1 MFVEKDLTTSEQNTS
16 KWSDGVWGREK
27 GRGDDRRFPIE
38 DGSGGNPVRI
48 CMVRLGG
55 GMSSEKTLD
64 GRSGGKLIG
73 QLIPSGG
80 NCSSKIT
87 SGSRRRRSC
96 KVGSLS
102 TIFR

>member
-16 KWSDGVWGREK
+16 NWSDGVWGREK
-27 GRGDDRRFPIE
+27 GIGEDLRFPIG
-38 DGSGGNPVRI
+38 DGSVGNPVLI

-55 GMSSEKTLD
+55 GTSSEKTLD
-64 GRSGGKLIG
+64 GRSGGKLIE

-80 NCSSKIT
+80 NCSLKIM

-96 KVGSLS
+96 NVGSLS
-102 TIFR
+102 TTFR